1 MEILE
6 IRTTADLRARS
17 TGTRAPGAH
26 TYHVNCRQFSTLHR
40 QWQNDRT
47 RHAEP
52 LGIMT
57 LDFEQIWIT
66 PGEGAQV
73 AAAIKGTVPLLALNP
88 DTGSD

>member
-17 TGTRAPGAH
+17 IGARAPGAH

-40 QWQNDRT
+40 QWQNNRT

-52 LGIMT
+52 LSVMT
-57 LDFEQIWIT
+57 LDFEQIWMT
-66 PGEGAQV
+66 AAEGAQV
-73 AAAIKGTVPLLALNP
+73 AAAIKETVPLLALNR
-88 DTGSD
+88 DSASD